1 MMSQLEVTVL
11 AYRVMRRQGDR
22 LLSTSAPGRFCRV
35 YRQWYATVPALG
47 TDWLF
52 GYESVSEACALAE
65 AVGASHEVWECQG
78 ELAETP
84 EFICGGASAEH
95 YEDFWT
101 TDSFFRG
108 CRLKDHEEFT
118 AAWRFYSWLRP
129 LKRIT

>member
-1 MMSQLEVTVL
+1 MTPVF

-65 AVGASHEVWECQG
+65 TVGTSLEVWECQG

-84 EFICGGASAEH
+84 EFICGGVLTGH
-95 YEDFWT
+95 YEDFWA
-101 TDSFFRG
+101 TDTDYRSFLGF
-108 CRLKDHEEFT
+108 RLKDHEEFT